1 MEHYCSLQ
9 ISQLLVKLGF
19 KQKTRSVYTW
29 GTACKN
35 GKWYQ
40 TWIHVETDFYASA
53 EYDEFPRPTHAEA
66 IEWLRK
72 YKKVLIGIQ
81 VCDVSQIPYTYEA
94 IAEWIDT
101 YDHRCITIAGKD
113 HFGYKTPFKATE
125 AALKFVLY
133 NLLKN

>member
-29 GTACKN
+29 GTAYKN

-53 EYDEFPRPTHAEA
+53 EYGEFPRPTHAEA
-66 IEWLRK
+66 IEWLRR
-72 YKKVLIGIQ
+72 YKKVLIGVRIS
-81 VCDVSQIPYTYEA
+81 DHWYGRYHA
-94 IAEWIDT
+94 FAEYFENGHDMSFFSNNGS
-101 YDHRCITIAGKD
+101 D
-113 HFGYKTPFKATE
+113 YKTPFKATE
-125 AALKFVLY
+125 AALKFVLRD
-133 NLLKN
+133 LLKN